1 MTNSQY
7 QRKRIRRDQ
16 AALIAQLR
24 KAILVYANQQ
34 GTTVDRAVCDSL
46 VDIRHLCDI
55 WRLDYNALDDDAHE
69 GYLEELEHSKEP
81 GQ

>member
-7 QRKRIRRDQ
+7 QRKLIKKHPD
-16 AALIAQLR
+16 ALIAQLR
-24 KAILVYANQQ
+24 RAILVYACQQ
-34 GTTVDRAVCDSL
+34 GTTADRAVVDAL

-55 WRLDYNALDDDAHE
+55 WRLDFGALDDDAYG
-69 GYLEELEHSKEP
+69 GYLEELEYPQEP